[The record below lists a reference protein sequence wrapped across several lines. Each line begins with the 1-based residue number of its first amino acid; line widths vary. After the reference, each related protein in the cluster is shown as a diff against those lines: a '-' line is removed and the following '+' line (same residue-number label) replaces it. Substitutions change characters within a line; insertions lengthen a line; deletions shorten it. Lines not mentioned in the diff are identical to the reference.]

1 MKAFWEQRSKFSA
14 VRCNFDS
21 KRFCLFRSHCS
32 MEQLLPFINIADCIL
47 HCTQIDLSEWG
58 TVLEHPLEIIFCF
71 RDDRARSTWSET
83 EKRSI
88 MFFAPKI
95 YALIHLPASLKRRPL
110 ATYVARARD
119 FALATSSLEI
129 NSVPFSFINYAAH
142 CLGWLSYV
150 KRLWMRKHWLCIT
163 TPKGRGVGGIYFQT
177 YRLAPNLRRR
187 IFK

>member
-1 MKAFWEQRSKFSA
+1 M
-14 VRCNFDS
+14 
-21 KRFCLFRSHCS
+21 
-32 MEQLLPFINIADCIL
+32 
-47 HCTQIDLSEWG
+47 
-58 TVLEHPLEIIFCF
+58 
-71 RDDRARSTWSET
+71 
-83 EKRSI
+83 SI

-95 YALIHLPASLKRRPL
+95 YALIHIPASLKRRPL

-163 TPKGRGVGGIYFQT
+163 SPKGRGGGW
-177 YRLAPNLRRR
+177 N
-187 IFK
+187 IFPDLPACPESKKTDL